1 MAHID
6 KTVPGSFCWMELST
20 TDQTAAKTFYTS
32 LFGWTANDAPMGPGQ
47 FYTMF
52 FLNGREVAAGYTMTK
67 EEAGMPPHWNLY
79 IAVESADAAAA
90 RAPELGGKV
99 LAGPFD
105 VFEAGRLA
113 VIQDPTGAIFHV
125 WQPLKHGGI
134 RISNVH
140 GAFCWADLNTPNAA
154 AASPFYSGLLGWKIE
169 KGEHDPSGYLHVKNG
184 DTFIGGIPSPEQIP
198 PNIPPHWMLYF
209 QVDDCD
215 ASVAKATELGASTLM
230 PPMSLEGVGRFA
242 VVADPQGA
250 ALSLFTPAPRG

>member
-1 MAHID
+1 
-6 KTVPGSFCWMELST
+6 MELST
-20 TDQTAAKTFYTS
+20 TDQNAAKTFYTS
-32 LFGWTANDAPMGPGQ
+32 LFGWTDNDAPMGPGQ

-52 FLNGREVAAGYTMTK
+52 FLDGREVAAGYTMTK

-125 WQPLKHGGI
+125 WQPNKHSGI
-134 RISNVH
+134 HISNVN

-154 AASPFYSGLLGWKIE
+154 AASTFYSGLFGWKIE
-169 KGEHDPSGYLHVKNG
+169 KGEHDPSGYLHIKNG

-215 ASVAKATELGASTLM
+215 ASVARATELGARTFV

-242 VVADPQGA
+242 VIADQQGA